1 MAKLVKNF
9 CKNITKSY
17 FEGLT
22 KLYEPCI
29 KNGIYPFM

>member
-1 MAKLVKNF
+1 MVKLVKNF

-17 FEGLT
+17 FKGLT

-29 KNGIYPFM
+29 ENGIYPFM